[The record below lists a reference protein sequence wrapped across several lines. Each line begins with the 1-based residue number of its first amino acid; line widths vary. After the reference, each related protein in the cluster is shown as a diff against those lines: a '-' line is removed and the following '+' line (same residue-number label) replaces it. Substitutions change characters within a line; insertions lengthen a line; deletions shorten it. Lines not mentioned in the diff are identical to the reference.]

1 MIPFKEKFLTL
12 VLFIVCSFLSAPLLS
27 AAAYGTW
34 EQQDSS
40 KFAALDAKL
49 EEYCKALE
57 HEPVSV
63 QENECDFL
71 IGSCTEPSV
80 RQYVALSL
88 YNRWRSS
95 RLMGAES
102 VAIHI
107 LDSWFFNGKIDF
119 HDEIEKMDARIY
131 ADFNR
136 NSLIGCKAPH
146 LDLYDMDGSMVSL
159 FEEGECPQHLR
170 VLFFYDASCSKCK
183 IETILLRSLFENED
197 YPVEFHAIY
206 CGTDSQAWKN
216 YVDEKFEMEPVSA
229 QVRHL
234 WDPTGDS
241 DFQRLY
247 GVIQTPRL
255 FLVAPDGTIL
265 GRGLDARALA
275 FMLHGIFDDRELEYG
290 SDQAMDM
297 MNLALGGTES
307 DLARPSEEQV
317 RYFADKIAETT
328 LPKGDTLSF
337 RQMSGDLLY
346 CLASNPS
353 QGAREGMKYLI
364 DNYII
369 SRDEIWKSSDDSL
382 KVLGL
387 AGMMNDLLSRS
398 VPGSAIADIVVPAQL
413 QTWKRSC
420 MVERNLRS
428 LRGDNNIIIFFTE
441 GCSVCKAEKAAA
453 NEMISQGLSSDRTL
467 RKAARRTTVLLVNM
481 DEISQSRPDL
491 SSELFDSFDLS
502 SLPYIVITDRKG
514 TILERYVS
522 LLQ

>member
-1 MIPFKEKFLTL
+1 MTTFKEKFLTL
-12 VLFIVCSFLSAPLLS
+12 VLFVACSFLCAPLLH
-27 AAAYGTW
+27 AAADGVR

-40 KFAALDAKL
+40 KFAALESKL
-49 EEYCKALE
+49 GEYCRAME
-57 HEPVSV
+57 QEPVSV
-63 QENECDFL
+63 QEKECDFL
-71 IGSCTEPSV
+71 IGSCTETSV

-88 YNRWRSS
+88 YNRYRSS

-146 LDLYDMDGSMVSL
+146 VDLYDMDGSVVSL
-159 FEEGECPQHLR
+159 FEEGECPKHLR

-197 YPVEFHAIY
+197 YPVEFYAIY
-206 CGTDSQAWKN
+206 CGTDSQEWKN
-216 YVDEKFEMEPVSA
+216 YVNDKFEMVSVSA

-234 WDPTGDS
+234 WDPDGDS

-290 SDQAMDM
+290 SDQAMDI
-297 MNLALGGTES
+297 MNLTLGGTDS
-307 DLARPSEEQV
+307 VQARPSEDQV
-317 RYFADKIAETT
+317 RYFADKIAEST

-346 CLASNPS
+346 CLASNHS

-364 DNYII
+364 DKYII
-369 SRDEIWKSSDDSL
+369 SRNEIWKSSDDSL
-382 KVLGL
+382 KVLGM
-387 AGMMNDLLSRS
+387 AGMMNDLLSRA
-398 VPGSAIADIVVPAQL
+398 VPGSHVADLVVPAQL

-420 MVERNLRS
+420 RVERNLRR
-428 LRGDNNIIIFFTE
+428 LRGDINIIIFYTE

-453 NEMISQGLSSDRTL
+453 NEMISQGLSSDRAL
-467 RKAARRTTVLLVNM
+467 RKATRRTTVLLVNM

-502 SLPYIVITDRKG
+502 SLPYIIITDREG
-514 TILERYVS
+514 TILERYAT

>member
-12 VLFIVCSFLSAPLLS
+12 VLFIACSFLSAPLLS
-27 AAAYGTW
+27 AATDGNMA
-34 EQQDSS
+34 QQDSS
-40 KFAALDAKL
+40 RFAALEAKL

-57 HEPVSV
+57 HEPVAV
-63 QENECDFL
+63 QINECDFL
-71 IGSCTEPSV
+71 IQSCTEPSV

-88 YNRWRSS
+88 YNHWRSS

-107 LDSWFFNGKIDF
+107 LDSWFFNGKVDF
-119 HDEIEKMDARIY
+119 NDEIEKMDARIY

-136 NSLIGCKAPH
+136 NTLIGCKAPH
-146 LDLYDMDGSMVSL
+146 VDLYDMDGSMVSL
-159 FEEGECPQHLR
+159 FEEGECPGHLR

-197 YPVEFHAIY
+197 YPVEFYAIY
-206 CGTDSQAWKN
+206 CGTDIQAWN
-216 YVDEKFEMEPVSA
+216 TYVDEKFEMEPVSA

-265 GRGLDARALA
+265 GRGLDAKVLA

-290 SDQAMDM
+290 SDQTMDM

-346 CLASNPS
+346 CLASNHS

-369 SRDEIWKSSDDSL
+369 SRNEIWKSSDDSL

-398 VPGSAIADIVVPAQL
+398 VPGSTIADIAVPAQL
-413 QTWKRSC
+413 QTWKHSVR
-420 MVERNLRS
+420 VERSLRR
-428 LRGDNNIIIFFTE
+428 LRGDNNIIIFYTD

-453 NEMISQGLSSDRTL
+453 KEMISQGLSSDRTL

-514 TILERYVS
+514 TVKERYVS

>member
-49 EEYCKALE
+49 EEYCKTLE

-369 SRDEIWKSSDDSL
+369 SLDEIWKSSDDSL

-420 MVERNLRS
+420 RVERNLRS
-428 LRGDNNIIIFFTE
+428 LRRDNNIIIFFTE

>member
-80 RQYVALSL
+80 RQYVALLL

-216 YVDEKFEMEPVSA
+216 YVDEKFEMEHVSA

-420 MVERNLRS
+420 MVERNLRR

>member
-1 MIPFKEKFLTL
+1 MSPFKERFLTL

-80 RQYVALSL
+80 RQHVALSL

-206 CGTDSQAWKN
+206 CGTDSKAWKN

-387 AGMMNDLLSRS
+387 AGMMNDLLSRA

-420 MVERNLRS
+420 MVERNLRR